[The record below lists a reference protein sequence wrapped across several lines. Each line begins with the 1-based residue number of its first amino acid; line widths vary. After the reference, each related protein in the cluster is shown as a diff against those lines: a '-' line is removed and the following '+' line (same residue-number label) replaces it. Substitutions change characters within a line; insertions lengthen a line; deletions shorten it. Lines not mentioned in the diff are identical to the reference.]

1 MNDDNALVRFEFI
14 EVLVRIA
21 KGRYIETGEETQI
34 ALALEKLLQEKILP
48 F

>member
-14 EVLVRIA
+14 EILVRIA
-21 KGRYIETGEETQI
+21 KVRYIETGEETQL